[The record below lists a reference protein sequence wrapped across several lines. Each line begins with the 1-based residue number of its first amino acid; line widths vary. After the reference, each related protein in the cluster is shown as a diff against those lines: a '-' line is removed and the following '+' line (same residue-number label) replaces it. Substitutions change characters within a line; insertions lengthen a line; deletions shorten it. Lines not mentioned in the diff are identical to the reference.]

1 MSIVID
7 GIDLIKRVQDGTLEE
22 IRNISYI
29 SVDDRRNII
38 ELEIPG
44 SDGNTI
50 QDMGFD
56 AIKVEIFGEIIG
68 QNAKTSVESLR
79 DKYYSK
85 KPVSFSSELTS
96 IAEIINVI
104 IEYLYIEEDAGSPYR
119 YKYYVSL
126 REYIE
131 EKS

>member
-7 GIDLIKRVQDGTLEE
+7 GLDLIKRVQDGILEE

-29 SVDDRRNII
+29 NIIDRRNIV

-44 SDGNTI
+44 SQGNVI

-56 AIKVEIFGEIIG
+56 AIKVEIIGEIIG
-68 QNAKTSVESLR
+68 KNARTSVESLR
-79 DKYYSK
+79 DKYESNK
-85 KPVSFSSELTS
+85 HIPFSSEITS

-104 IEYLYIEEDAGSPYR
+104 IESLYIEEDAGSPFK
-119 YKYYVSL
+119 YKYYISL

>member
-7 GIDLIKRVQDGTLEE
+7 GIDLIRRVQDGILEE

-29 SVDDRRNII
+29 NIIDRRHIV

-44 SDGNTI
+44 SEGNVI

-79 DKYYSK
+79 DKYNSK
-85 KPVSFSSELTS
+85 KPVSFSSEITS

-104 IEYLYIEEDAGSPYR
+104 IEYFYIEEAAGSPFR
-119 YKYYVSL
+119 YKYYVFL
-126 REYIE
+126 REHTE

>member
-7 GIDLIKRVQDGTLEE
+7 GLDLIRRVQDGILEE

-29 SVDDRRNII
+29 NIIDRRNIV
-38 ELEIPG
+38 ELDIPG
-44 SDGNTI
+44 SQGNII

-56 AIKVEIFGEIIG
+56 AIKVELFGEVMG
-68 QNAKTSVESLR
+68 QNSKASIESLR
-79 DKYYSK
+79 DKYESN
-85 KPVSFSSELTS
+85 KPISFSSDITS

-104 IEYLYIEEDAGSPYR
+104 IEYLYIEEVAGSPFR
-119 YKYYVSL
+119 YKYYISL

-131 EKS
+131 ERS

>member
-7 GIDLIKRVQDGTLEE
+7 GLDLIRRVQDGILEE

-29 SVDDRRNII
+29 NIIDRRNIV
-38 ELEIPG
+38 ELDIPG
-44 SDGNTI
+44 SQGNII

-56 AIKVEIFGEIIG
+56 AIKVELFGEVMG
-68 QNAKTSVESLR
+68 QNSRASLESLR
-79 DKYYSK
+79 DKYESN
-85 KPVSFSSELTS
+85 KPISFSSDITS

-104 IEYLYIEEDAGSPYR
+104 IEYLYIEEVAGSPFR
-119 YKYYVSL
+119 YKYYIFL

-131 EKS
+131 ERS